1 MAPCGSAREW
11 IARQETQRGL
21 WSVYAESV
29 DALAETHAGTFL
41 PDLQR
46 RSALLTLY
54 AALEAELDGLCQ
66 TLQESRHLGLG
77 AGDLRSRGLERSA
90 LYLEKVAGLPTARE
104 GPAWLEL
111 TRIRE
116 LRNLL
121 IHADGRLPEHK
132 PDLERYL
139 ATSPC
144 FRAEREEGRAQLR
157 LEPGCLHHVLKV
169 WGAYVRDLDH
179 GLVAG

>member
-1 MAPCGSAREW
+1 MALCETPREW
-11 IARQETQRGL
+11 VARQETQQGL
-21 WSVYAESV
+21 WSMYADSV
-29 DALAETHAGTFL
+29 EALAEAHAAAFL

-54 AALEAELDGLCQ
+54 ATLEVELDGLCHSIQ
-66 TLQESRHLGLG
+66 ASRHLSLG
-77 AGDLRSRGLERSA
+77 AGDLRSRGMERSA

-111 TRIRE
+111 TRLRE

-132 PDLERYL
+132 PDLGRYL
-139 ATSPC
+139 AASPC
-144 FRAEREEGRAQLR
+144 FRAEAQKGRAQLR
-157 LEPGCLHHVLKV
+157 LGPGCLRHLLDV
-169 WGAYVRDLDH
+169 WARYVQDLD
-179 GLVAG
+179 GALDT